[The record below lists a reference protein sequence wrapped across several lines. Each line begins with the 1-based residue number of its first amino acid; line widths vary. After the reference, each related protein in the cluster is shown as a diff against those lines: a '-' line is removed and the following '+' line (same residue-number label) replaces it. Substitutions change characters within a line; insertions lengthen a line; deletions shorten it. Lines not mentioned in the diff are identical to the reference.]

1 VPLHFDVSVQDIYL
15 SMATGAT
22 LIIIPER
29 YFSFPAELM
38 EFIAQRGVSFVCWVP
53 SMLVNIANRDVLA
66 TADMRA
72 LRFVTVCGEV
82 MPTRH
87 FKQWANHAPT
97 ARLFNLYGPTETA
110 IASAY
115 YELESDIE
123 DAAPLPIGAPCRNTH
138 ILILDEQG
146 SPVIKGS
153 MGELCIRGSGL
164 GLGYWNAP
172 EATRSAYAP
181 NPTHDHY
188 PETIYRTGDL
198 GYLND
203 KGQIIYIGRK
213 DSQIKYLG
221 YRIELGEIER
231 AALQVDG
238 VEHAC
243 VLYDAGTQQI
253 ALFYCGPQPLK
264 ARDLRRQL
272 LRHLPKY
279 MLPTKCNH
287 LTALPLNANGKID
300 RKQLRESIA
309 QDECRQFS
317 A

>member
-1 VPLHFDVSVQDIYL
+1 
-15 SMATGAT
+15 
-22 LIIIPER
+22 
-29 YFSFPAELM
+29 
-38 EFIAQRGVSFVCWVP
+38 
-53 SMLVNIANRDVLA
+53 
-66 TADMRA
+66 
-72 LRFVTVCGEV
+72 
-82 MPTRH
+82 
-87 FKQWANHAPT
+87 
-97 ARLFNLYGPTETA
+97 
-110 IASAY
+110 
-115 YELESDIE
+115 
-123 DAAPLPIGAPCRNTH
+123 
-138 ILILDEQG
+138 
-146 SPVIKGS
+146 